1 MPTTIKKGWML
12 ILTCVACNENSENIA
27 DKQFYPFKYLYFTK
41 TYFCCL
47 SYNNFKLHESH

>member
-47 SYNNFKLHESH
+47 SYNFKLHESH